1 MPDRFYR
8 LSHACSTCVSKLF
21 ERLCPQDCFAGRSES
36 KLEVYLIMR
45 HYVVLKLSLKRDS
58 NNPSTP
64 APSFFD
70 GVPRG
75 LQGSNAEVL
84 PRSDSTS
91 LWSPSVA
98 TGQNNY
104 RARANFTHFALTSK
118 LSTFQP
124 ALDHERVFRWLPS
137 VSCSHHLWSS

>member
-8 LSHACSTCVSKLF
+8 LSHACSTCVSKPF

-75 LQGSNAEVL
+75 LQGSNAEFL
-84 PRSDSTS
+84 PRCEASPTLAPGASAGERSEGGSDSTS

-98 TGQNNY
+98 T
-104 RARANFTHFALTSK
+104 TPK
-118 LSTFQP
+118 
-124 ALDHERVFRWLPS
+124 
-137 VSCSHHLWSS
+137 